1 MLHLSIKKL
10 HNHVI
15 IEIMNFGAR
24 LKEEIEYTGIQYKEL
39 AAKAD
44 VKLRALFTYVASNPS
59 MPPADVAVR
68 IAEVLNVSVEYLVN
82 GKKTDSSTTHRQP
95 TNLPQKQVNLLHSF
109 NNLSQIE
116 QKAVIKLIETLC
128 EQHIEK

>member
-1 MLHLSIKKL
+1 MD
-10 HNHVI
+10 
-15 IEIMNFGAR
+15 FGTR

-68 IAEVLNVSVEYLVN
+68 IAKALNVSVEYLVE
-82 GKKTDSSTTHRQP
+82 GKQSDTIHNIHEY
-95 TNLPQKQVNLLHSF
+95 NLPQKQANLLESF
-109 NNLSQIE
+109 NKLSSTE
-116 QKAVIKLIETLC
+116 QKAVLKLIVTLG
-128 EQHIEK
+128 ERN